1 MQKKTIKCKYCGTFI
16 RSLDEGYYHYL
27 RAVKEKTE
35 QCRHCGLNQNINI
48 KDIKYED
55 CCKT

>member
-1 MQKKTIKCKYCGTFI
+1 MQKTINCKYCGHTL

-27 RAVKEKTE
+27 KAVKEKSE
-35 QCRHCGLNQNINI
+35 QCRYCGLYQNINF